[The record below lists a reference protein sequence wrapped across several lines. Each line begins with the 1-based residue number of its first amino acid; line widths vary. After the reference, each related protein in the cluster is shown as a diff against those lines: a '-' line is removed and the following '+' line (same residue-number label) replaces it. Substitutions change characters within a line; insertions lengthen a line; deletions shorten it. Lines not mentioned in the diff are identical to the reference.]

1 MTLGIHKYS
10 MKNIKENNTQIS
22 DINIS
27 YIIKQINVKEFSK
40 ITRVKSHNHLK
51 HIFYV
56 IADVD

>member
-10 MKNIKENNTQIS
+10 MKNIEENNTQIS

-40 ITRVKSHNHLK
+40 ITRVKSHNHL
-51 HIFYV
+51 
-56 IADVD
+56 